1 MREAVRYTAFRA
13 GVGAPGTLPRK
24 RPTPHATPEADPSM
38 AMISQSNPSAAET
51 GRERVR
57 SNFPVAGRRWPIAL
71 EPRDGS
77 IDPAAWCATNRVW
90 LDELLA
96 EHGAVLL
103 RNFPLP
109 SPADFSR
116 TARAVW
122 GDLFSDY
129 GDLPRNSAGENIYES
144 TPYPADQMILFHNES
159 SHLASWPMRISFHC
173 VTPAPKGGCTPL
185 LDTRALIRQIDAG
198 VLANFRE
205 RGLLYVRNFSE
216 GIEPT
221 WQQFFRTDDRTT
233 VEQMCR
239 DAGSAYE
246 WRPSGS
252 LRVSRQARAV
262 TLHPVTGDDVFF
274 NQIQHHHIACVDE
287 ETRDGLRALF
297 DDDDLPRHVYYGDGS
312 PIPDDVMTYLGDLYE
327 SVAVRFPWQRGD
339 MLVLDNMLTA
349 HARDAFEGPRHI
361 VVAMGRMS
369 G

>member
-1 MREAVRYTAFRA
+1 M
-13 GVGAPGTLPRK
+13 
-24 RPTPHATPEADPSM
+24 ATMYEN
-38 AMISQSNPSAAET
+38 NPSTTASA
-51 GRERVR
+51 RERVR
-57 SNFPVAGRRWPIAL
+57 TAFPVAGRGLPLAL
-71 EPRDGS
+71 EPTDDGVE
-77 IDPAAWCATNRVW
+77 PAAWCAANRPW
-90 LDELLA
+90 IDELLA
-96 EHGAVLL
+96 EHGALLL
-103 RNFPLP
+103 RNFQLP

-122 GDLFSDY
+122 GDLFADY
-129 GDLPRNSAGENIYES
+129 GDLPRNAAGENIYES

-173 VTPAPKGGCTPL
+173 VTPATKGGCTPL
-185 LDTRALIRQIDAG
+185 LDTRALMKHIDSG

-221 WQQFFRTDDRTT
+221 WQQFFHSGDRAK

-239 DAGSAYE
+239 DAGSTCE
-246 WRPSGS
+246 WRASGS
-252 LRVSRQARAV
+252 LRISRRAQAVMR
-262 TLHPVTGDDVFF
+262 HPATGDDVFF

-297 DDDDLPRHVYYGDGS
+297 DDDDLPRHVYFGDGS
-312 PIPDDVMTYLGDLYE
+312 PIADDVMTYLGELYE

-349 HARDAFEGPRHI
+349 HARDTFEGPRQI

-369 G
+369 T